1 MKRFLALALAA
12 TIPCLAAAEA
22 SSWTIDPA
30 HSSTQFS
37 VRHLV
42 ISTVRGQFGK
52 TTGTLR
58 LDEKDLSKSAVE
70 ATIDVSSIDTRV
82 ADRDTHLKSP
92 DFFDAAKYPTMTFKS
107 TKVAKAGA
115 GKLKVTGDLT
125 LKGNTKPVV
134 LDVSYTP
141 AAITGMHG
149 ESRRGFSATTKIN
162 RKDFG
167 LNWSKV
173 VEAGPVV
180 GDEVTIVVDAE
191 AIKDQP
197 KEQAK
202 AAAPVKEE
210 KKQ

>member
-1 MKRFLALALAA
+1 MKRFLALALTAVLPA
-12 TIPCLAAAEA
+12 LAAAET
-22 SSWTIDPA
+22 SNWTIDPA
-30 HSSTQFS
+30 HTNSQFS
-37 VRHLV
+37 VKHLV

-52 TTGTLR
+52 TTGALR
-58 LDEKDLSKSAVE
+58 LDEKDLTKSAVE
-70 ATIDVSSIDTRV
+70 ATIDVTTIDTRV

-107 TKVAKAGA
+107 TKVEKAGDD
-115 GKLKVTGDLT
+115 KLKVTGDLT
-125 LKGNTKPVV
+125 LKGTTKPVV
-134 LDVSYTP
+134 LDVSYSPT
-141 AAITGMHG
+141 AITGMKG
-149 ESRRGFSATTKIN
+149 ESRRGFSATTKIS

-180 GDEVTIVVDAE
+180 GDEVTIVIDAE
-191 AIKDQP
+191 TI

-202 AAAPVKEE
+202 AASAAKEE